1 MHNKALNIFVM
12 FNVFLLVQKS
22 GAFEFTVGGSKGW
35 TIPSDPNTPIYNQW
49 AEATRFQVGDSI
61 CKCNTNTFLE
71 LLVVYWILTP
81 VILCS
86 SFF

>member
-1 MHNKALNIFVM
+1 MANAIIRANYYMHNKALNIFVM

-71 LLVVYWILTP
+71 LLVVY
-81 VILCS
+81 
-86 SFF
+86 